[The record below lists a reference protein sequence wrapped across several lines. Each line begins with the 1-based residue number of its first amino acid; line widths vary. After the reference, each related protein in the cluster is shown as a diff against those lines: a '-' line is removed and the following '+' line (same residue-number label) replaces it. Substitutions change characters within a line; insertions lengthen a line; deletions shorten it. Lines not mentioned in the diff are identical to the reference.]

1 MPADLPSSG
10 FLTAHAGILAFL
22 VVVIGFL
29 VVNLIVWSILRPSRF
44 SEEKLTTYECGEN
57 PTGSAWVQFNIR
69 FYVFALIF
77 IIFDVE
83 AVFLLPVGGGL
94 PRARGMLAFVEGLVF
109 IAILVVALA
118 YVWRKGD
125 LEWVRAEDR
134 SIGMTEIT
142 GPIQNKFS
150 RDEPRLHHRGQR
162 GQLGAQVQPLA
173 DDLRPRLLRH
183 RDDGH
188 RGQPLR
194 LGPLRHDPAR
204 HAPAERPHDRG
215 RHRHPEDGHPA

>member
-10 FLTAHAGILAFL
+10 FLTAYAAVLAF
-22 VVVIGFL
+22 VVVAVAFL
-29 VVNLIVWSILRPSRF
+29 VVNLLVWKLIRPSRP

-57 PTGSAWVQFNIR
+57 PTGSAWIQFNIR

-83 AVFLLPVGGGL
+83 AVFLLPWAVVFRELGV
-94 PRARGMLAFVEGLVF
+94 LAFVEGLVF

-134 SIGMTEIT
+134 S
-142 GPIQNKFS
+142 
-150 RDEPRLHHRGQR
+150 
-162 GQLGAQVQPLA
+162 
-173 DDLRPRLLRH
+173 
-183 RDDGH
+183 
-188 RGQPLR
+188 
-194 LGPLRHDPAR
+194 
-204 HAPAERPHDRG
+204 
-215 RHRHPEDGHPA
+215 